1 MPERVVTVIVPGT
14 DKSIVTVPD
23 LATTPNVA
31 LSAGCSPIKGIF
43 YSISGRVFGKSDVL
57 GQSLNFVRYAAN
69 SVFFGKSVSKDRLS
83 VLKSSESLQALL
95 FTLC

>member
-43 YSISGRVFGKSDVL
+43 YSYNVGLVSGKSDVV
-57 GQSLNFVRYAAN
+57 GQSLNFVRYARYL
-69 SVFFGKSVSKDRLS
+69 SLLGKSGI
-83 VLKSSESLQALL
+83 
-95 FTLC
+95 

>member
-43 YSISGRVFGKSDVL
+43 YSYNVGRVSGKSEVL
-57 GQSLNFVRYAAN
+57 GQSLSFVRYVRYLSRSGQSGVCAI
-69 SVFFGKSVSKDRLS
+69 LS
-83 VLKSSESLQALL
+83 VAFNS
-95 FTLC
+95 

>member
-23 LATTPNVA
+23 RATTPSVA

-43 YSISGRVFGKSDVL
+43 YSYNVGLVSGKSDVF
-57 GQSLNFVRYAAN
+57 GQSLSFVRYARYL
-69 SVFFGKSVSKDRLS
+69 SRLGQS
-83 VLKSSESLQALL
+83 GICAI
-95 FTLC
+95 

>member
-14 DKSIVTVPD
+14 DKSMVTVPD

-43 YSISGRVFGKSDVL
+43 YSYNVGLVSGKSDVL
-57 GQSLNFVRYAAN
+57 GQSLSFMRYARYLSRSGQSGVCAII
-69 SVFFGKSVSKDRLS
+69 SVSF
-83 VLKSSESLQALL
+83 SS
-95 FTLC
+95 

>member
-14 DKSIVTVPD
+14 DNSIVTVPD
-23 LATTPNVA
+23 RATTPSVA

-57 GQSLNFVRYAAN
+57 GQSLNFTLYAAIC
-69 SVFFGKSVSKDRLS
+69 VFCG
-83 VLKSSESLQALL
+83 
-95 FTLC
+95 

>member
-31 LSAGCSPIKGIF
+31 LSAGCSPINGIII
-43 YSISGRVFGKSDVL
+43 YSITGRVSGKSDVL
-57 GQSLNFVRYAAN
+57 GQSL
-69 SVFFGKSVSKDRLS
+69 SL
-83 VLKSSESLQALL
+83 VL
-95 FTLC
+95 

>member
-14 DKSIVTVPD
+14 DNSIVTLLPD
-23 LATTPNVA
+23 LAGISNVA

-43 YSISGRVFGKSDVL
+43 YSITGRVSGKSEVL

-69 SVFFGKSVSKDRLS
+69 SVFFGKMLNWPDV
-83 VLKSSESLQALL
+83 
-95 FTLC
+95 T